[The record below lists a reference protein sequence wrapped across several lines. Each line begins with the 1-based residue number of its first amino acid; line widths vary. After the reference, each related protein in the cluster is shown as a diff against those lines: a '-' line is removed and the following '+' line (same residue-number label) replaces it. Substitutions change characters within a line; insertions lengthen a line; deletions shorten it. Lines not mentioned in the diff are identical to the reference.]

1 MRLVGKWIALALAL
15 AIGIIVLTVQVHA
28 EENDDWVSE
37 EKALIEEENGEEVLQ
52 ISEKSLQYD
61 SEKNY

>member
-37 EKALIEEENGEEVLQ
+37 VKALIEEENGEEVLQ